1 MGLSDRDYAREPSTG
16 FTLRAPQ
23 TAVGTLLVVNVV
35 LWLLDVV
42 SEGALSSRMGL
53 SSKLFREPWN
63 VWQLVTYAF
72 MHSPNTIWHILFNM
86 LLLGWLF
93 GPEMERLYGR
103 AEFVRIYFVAIIVSG
118 LAWVVSQ
125 NVLMPFPAGRVV
137 GASGA
142 VTCVWVLFALHY
154 PKRTIL
160 LMGFIPVPMWLFGV
174 FTLLDDVQ
182 AFVAALGGTPPSGTT
197 AFEAHLGGAALAFA
211 YFYGNWNFGRWL
223 PGGGGR
229 ISASR
234 FRVAPRAKLKLHQ
247 PTTDE
252 PDLEEELDRILAKIT
267 AAGTDSLT
275 PEEQRILER
284 ASARL
289 QKRRP

>member
-23 TAVGTLLVVNVV
+23 TAVGALIVVNVALWIIDV
-35 LWLLDVV
+35 LM
-42 SEGALSSRMGL
+42 EGALSSHLRL
-53 SSKLFREPWN
+53 SSRLFQQPWN
-63 VWQLVTYAF
+63 AWQLVTYAF
-72 MHSPNTIWHILFNM
+72 MHAPNSIWHILWNM
-86 LLLGWLF
+86 LLLGWF
-93 GPEMERLYGR
+93 GSEMERLYGR
-103 AEFVRIYFVAIIVSG
+103 NEFLRIYFVAVVVSG

-125 NVLMPFPAGRVV
+125 NVLMPFPAGSVV

-211 YFYGNWNFGRWL
+211 YFYGNLNFGRLL
-223 PGGGGR
+223 PGGGGKL
-229 ISASR
+229 SAPR
-234 FRVAPRAKLKLHQ
+234 FRVGPRAKLKLHQ